1 MDELDLKPAYRRSSS
16 HRFAMPDEEEVYGLV
31 NSLTLREFQVL
42 ELVMDGLSNREIGD
56 KLSISP
62 RTVEIHRSKA
72 LIKMGGISTAN
83 AICIFQR
90 YFAGIENAGA

>member
-72 LIKMGGISTAN
+72 LIKMGGISTAKGLYALN
-83 AICIFQR
+83 KSPAAITMPWM
-90 YFAGIENAGA
+90 